1 MQKGPQENFQEM
13 DSRNQILTDIWHNFY
28 DDFVRFL
35 DETGMEIEDLG
46 FMKKL
51 MANFI
56 VKKAEGLRDEE
67 LLTAFG
73 DSEKVLDEYIAF
85 LKVKLEVL
93 GEKVH

>member
-1 MQKGPQENFQEM
+1 
-13 DSRNQILTDIWHNFY
+13 
-28 DDFVRFL
+28 
-35 DETGMEIEDLG
+35 
-46 FMKKL
+46 MKRL

-56 VKKAEGLRDEE
+56 VKKAEGLKEEE